1 MTTSQRGEILCR
13 RKIGTLAIEW
23 WLRQTRYGLGRVG
36 LSCWCRAGVKTAG
49 GVGGGCT
56 WIIPSALALARVD
69 IRTSLRYGVYVVR
82 LIHASRLGSRGEQVE
97 GEAGICYPD
106 DEEERMDNGN
116 EQGRKGYQ
124 ENEMETG

>member
-1 MTTSQRGEILCR
+1 MTHGCYQVRVNDDFPERRILCR

-69 IRTSLRYGVYVVR
+69 IRTSLRYGAYVVR
-82 LIHASRLGSRGEQVE
+82 LIHAWSLGIKRRAGGGCSRNLLS
-97 GEAGICYPD
+97 
-106 DEEERMDNGN
+106 
-116 EQGRKGYQ
+116 
-124 ENEMETG
+124 